1 MAYNWPEFQSTS
13 AFYHSLKLTHI
24 SATPLFSNLGD
35 SFFIG
40 LGDPTNNWNQQ
51 NRSLNGVGIP
61 VNFPIINAHPIFIN
75 PSGNSRQSISSAL
88 STLPWSQGNLDIVIK
103 IERTFNNYGVIT
115 TTNDDYR
122 VLQKYEVTPGIWGL
136 VLLPAQMGIITGVKN
151 ANGTHIKTWKDSII
165 TVQGINLGRFN
176 FSYGY
181 NNLTGLATNYV
192 FRNDQKAAFVRNP
205 IGSGLYGYLEFQ
217 AAPYW
222 PEGQY
227 PHSIL
232 GGAYSQTKTF
242 VTIESTLNLPVLSIS
257 PNYGPDGT
265 SVTLVSTQAIDTET
279 ILHMAIAPAHAS
291 VGQGANYLYKTEQES
306 FTYTG
311 SKSNTFSIVNDK
323 TFTFNNPITNFT
335 YRPYIAYD
343 FVSGLSGYNILSAPL
358 FYKPI
363 LINEYDWVASVPG
376 SFTIEGTNIAD
387 ATTVK
392 INNESVN
399 FSKAG
404 NGAFIYVVTNA
415 NTTSGVIEITSP
427 AGTVTSSKQ
436 VKLQAAPTIS
446 SFTPTNGLSGAQVT
460 ITGTN
465 FTSVADSTKS
475 VVTSV
480 RFNNSPA
487 VFDEVTSTT
496 IRAFV
501 PSAATGKITVITSG
515 GTATSESNFTQ
526 VFPPSGNL
534 HYKDYYGNLG
544 QQINKSAGGN
554 PIFTGSEYYIS
565 GGSLDTLQSVSFR
578 YTSVPSLNYTAPNS
592 LLYQAEFTKVSASL
606 AKVVIPQMNNTSEF
620 GYVLLRL
627 VNAYGQHETGY
638 YRLEPVLANI
648 NFPTINSYQELPN
661 DNTTSVNTLVGAN
674 AFFNKDNSWQKT
686 TDIYFAKPTTR
697 KDGLTENSEWT
708 RATGAWFSNN
718 GEWQKFWPSIENAA
732 KLFYKFDW
740 ASAGFDGKIDVIK
753 TVPDFPNIYAL
764 LSQYNGTPEFS
775 TGAKSIIA
783 KINLQTGTLSYIEVK
798 GVHDSNTCHISDIYV
813 TSDSVYAVGY
823 DFTTAVT
830 YFGGGGSNG
839 VNTYNLAPARF
850 VEMTE
855 HIFQGTWPF
864 NTSAPFSDQ
873 NIIGTNSFC
882 GIVKKY
888 SKNLNLQ
895 FSRAINQ
902 ANQSFPSTRF
912 AFKCGHRIPGT
923 FQYFTYG
930 NTSAP
935 IPGELQYISIQGS
948 MMEPKISFYNNAIYV
963 FIPVTEQFSSS
974 GQTLYTYLNDDPSS
988 GLLSTA
994 ISGVPVRESI
1004 LIKKLKATNLTE
1016 FTNETSVKQLMSHTR
1031 NVPGINGETY
1041 LYPSAPQYEF
1051 FRRYKKSGISQYSV
1065 FADQQLNGNNKITFK
1080 NGFYWN
1086 SLQINPVIRSAYLS
1100 RDGSL
1105 DYSLI
1110 IGNLESETGDDDTNG
1125 MLVGLYGKNDLF
1137 DQMCGT
1143 EFELGKET
1151 TSEVITYS
1159 GINSFLANYASLPN
1173 VYTPTSFPVTAFT
1186 VTETLN
1192 DNGGTGFPM
1201 TQVCNA

>member
-1 MAYNWPEFQSTS
+1 MAYNWPELSSTS
-13 AFYHSLKLTHI
+13 GFNT
-24 SATPLFSNLGD
+24 NLQINGAD
-35 SFFIG
+35 GFNASFAPTLQSFFISIG
-40 LGDPTNNWNQQ
+40 SVENTWNQTASF
-51 NRSLNGVGIP
+51 NTSPGIP
-61 VNFPIINAHPIFIN
+61 ITLPITDVHPITITASSDIFSSFN
-75 PSGNSRQSISSAL
+75 WSSGQLDRLIQLQRTISSTGQL
-88 STLPWSQGNLDIVIK
+88 
-103 IERTFNNYGVIT
+103 NN
-115 TTNDDYR
+115 DLYR
-122 VLQKYEVTPGIWGL
+122 VLYKTSNAIVVIPYH
-136 VLLPAQMGIITGVKN
+136 AGIITGVDELSATKTITTWKN
-151 ANGTHIKTWKDSII
+151 GHIKIN
-165 TVQGINLGRFN
+165 GFNLGRFRFYWRNQNYANMAVGSYVDN
-176 FSYGY
+176 FTNGSTAIIYNPFGDTEFGQIDCSNYGTTFY
-181 NNLTGLATNYV
+181 TNYPNNSLSV
-192 FRNDQKAAFVRNP
+192 
-205 IGSGLYGYLEFQ
+205 LYGKVRTLFNVSGTTEPILTTSPVTGEIDATVTVTSNKSINSLNTAKLDLIPAHSWYGASSITLYSNETTASQNTGNKLNTFTIVDNKVITFKNPSSFHTYIPYLFYDAQ
-217 AAPYW
+217 
-222 PEGQY
+222 QY
-227 PHSIL
+227 SNGNIFSF
-232 GGAYSQTKTF
+232 GNN
-242 VTIESTLNLPVLSIS
+242 IESN
-257 PNYGPDGT
+257 
-265 SVTLVSTQAIDTET
+265 
-279 ILHMAIAPAHAS
+279 
-291 VGQGANYLYKTEQES
+291 
-306 FTYTG
+306 
-311 SKSNTFSIVNDK
+311 
-323 TFTFNNPITNFT
+323 
-335 YRPYIAYD
+335 R
-343 FVSGLSGYNILSAPL
+343 
-358 FYKPI
+358 FYKP
-363 LINEYDWVASVPG
+363 LFLDGNNWGTLSSAAPG
-376 SFTIEGTNIAD
+376 SFTLTGINITD
-387 ATTVK
+387 ATSVK
-392 INNESVN
+392 INNESLN
-399 FSKAG
+399 FVKAG
-404 NGAFIYVVTNA
+404 NGSFIQVTTTS
-415 NTTSGVIEITSP
+415 NTTSGFVEITSP
-427 AGTVTSSKQ
+427 AGTITSPSIFKIQ
-436 VKLQAAPTIS
+436 PVPTIS
-446 SFTPTNGLSGAQVT
+446 SFTPTSALSGAQVV

-465 FTSVADSTKS
+465 FTSATDSTKS
-475 VVTSV
+475 AVIAVL
-480 RFNNSPA
+480 FNNSPA
-487 VFDEVTSTT
+487 VFDEVTPTT
-496 IRAFV
+496 IRAFA
-501 PSAATGKITVITSG
+501 PNAATGKITVNTTG
-515 GTATSESNFTQ
+515 GSAISESNFTQ

-534 HYKDYYGNLG
+534 YYKDYFGNLG
-544 QQINKSAGGN
+544 QKINTSAGGN

-753 TVPDFPNIYAL
+753 TVPNFPNIYAL
-764 LSQYNGTPEFS
+764 LSQYNGAPEFS

-823 DFTTAVT
+823 DFTTVVT
-830 YFGGGGSNG
+830 YFGSSNSFG
-839 VNTYNLAPARF
+839 NISYNIAPARF
-850 VEMTE
+850 VEMME
-855 HIFQGTWPF
+855 HGLPGNSPHNSNAPMWENNYIGN
-864 NTSAPFSDQ
+864 NT
-873 NIIGTNSFC
+873 FC

-895 FSRAINQ
+895 FSRVINQ
-902 ANQSFPSTRF
+902 ANQSYPANRF
-912 AFKCGHRIPGT
+912 AFKCGHRMPGSFT
-923 FQYFTYG
+923 FYEHL
-930 NTSAP
+930 NSSA
-935 IPGELQYISIQGS
+935 IETQVDYISIQGS
-948 MMEPKISFYNNAIYV
+948 LMEPKISFYNNAIYV
-963 FIPVTEQFSSS
+963 FIPVTEQFGNSAQIQYS
-974 GQTLYTYLNDDPSS
+974 YVNDDPST
-988 GLLSTA
+988 GLLNTA
-994 ISGVPVRESI
+994 ISGLPVRESI

-1159 GINSFLANYASLPN
+1159 SINSFLANYASLPN